1 MLYLTVPPGPFH
13 RREVKF
19 RATLYEGKIRSISFL
34 HEDSGLWLPIQKDG
48 IFFQILHLAFAS
60 GRLKSRTYAKN
71 PRITSI
77 LQGNP

>member
-1 MLYLTVPPGPFH
+1 MLYMTMRPSAFH

-19 RATLYEGKIRSISFL
+19 RATLYEGGIRSISFL

-48 IFFQILHLAFAS
+48 IFFQILHLTFTS
-60 GRLKSRTYAKN
+60 VQLRSRTYAKN

>member
-19 RATLYEGKIRSISFL
+19 RAVPYEGSIRNISFF
-34 HEDSGLWLPIQKDG
+34 HEDSGLWLPISKDG
-48 IFFQILHLAFAS
+48 IFFQLLHLAFTTN
-60 GRLKSRTYAKN
+60 KMDCRTYAKN
-71 PRITSI
+71 PRITSV